1 MRLREL
7 PKAELHVHIE
17 GTLEPELMFELS
29 RRNRVP
35 IRFKTPEEVRSA
47 YHFTNLTSFLD
58 IYYEATRVLIE
69 EQDFYDLTWAYLAR
83 VSQQGVRHAE
93 IFFDPQAHTRRGIP
107 FSTVLTGIHRALD
120 DGHQRFGISSLLILS
135 FLRDLSAESG
145 METLQQA
152 LPFKDRIVGVG
163 LDSAEVGNPPSK
175 FEQVFERARKEGFK
189 AVAHAGEEGP
199 PQYIWE
205 ALDLLKVSRID
216 HGVRCI
222 EDRQLVDRLVREQI
236 PLTVCPLSNVKLRVF
251 DRMKDHDLK
260 KLLDLGLCVTVNS
273 DDPAYF
279 GGYVLENYEAVE
291 RALGLS
297 QQDLRQLA
305 RNSITASFLDPAEK
319 ERLTAAI
326 GW

>member
-1 MRLREL
+1 MFLREL

-17 GTLEPELMFELS
+17 GTLEPDLMFELS

-35 IRFKTPEEVRSA
+35 IRFKSVDEVAQA
-47 YHFTNLTSFLD
+47 YQFTNLQSFLD
-58 IYYEATRVLIE
+58 ILYEGARLLIE
-69 EQDFYDLTWAYLAR
+69 EQDFHDLTWAYLAR
-83 VSQQGVRHAE
+83 VAQQGVRHAE

-107 FSTVLTGIHRALD
+107 FSTVVSGMHRALD
-120 DGHQRFGISSLLILS
+120 DGHQRLGISSRLILC
-135 FLRDLSAESG
+135 FLRDLSAESA

-152 LPFKDRIVGVG
+152 LPFKDWIVAVG
-163 LDSAEVGNPPSK
+163 LDSAEAGNPPSK
-175 FEQVFERARKEGFK
+175 FKEVFEQARKEGFK

-222 EDRQLVDRLVREQI
+222 EDRRLVERLVREQI

-251 DRMKDHDLK
+251 DRIEDHNLK

-273 DDPAYF
+273 DDPAYN
-279 GGYVLENYEAVE
+279 GGYVLENYEAVQ

-297 QQDLRQLA
+297 EQDLRQLA
-305 RNSITASFLDPAEK
+305 HNSIAAAFLEPAEK
-319 ERLTAAI
+319 ERLTAAL
-326 GW
+326 G